1 MKSIKFK
8 HLEHAFLVLSFQ
20 EKTSV
25 AFANDR
31 MLVDGDISY
40 AVRMTRILNR
50 LEAFILPKIVAERAV
65 KAYPHNLQLPEKLIS
80 AARIYLKV
88 ATHFIK
94 TARAS

>member
-1 MKSIKFK
+1 
-8 HLEHAFLVLSFQ
+8 LEHAFLALSFQ

-50 LEAFILPKIVAERAV
+50 LEVFILPKLVAKRAV

-88 ATHFIK
+88 AAHFVK